1 MPVNASALDQGG
13 QTGLAQMAL
22 TIRSASGNRHFTVE
36 VAQSPEEQ
44 AEGLM
49 FRRSLAPDRAMIFPF
64 DPAQPVSFWMKD
76 TYIPL
81 DLVFIGAD
89 RRIGRIAENCAPLSL
104 DLIYSGEPVVA
115 VLEIAGG
122 RSAELGLKPGDQVDY

>member
-49 FRRSLAPDRAMIFPF
+49 FRRASPPTAP
-64 DPAQPVSFWMKD
+64 
-76 TYIPL
+76 
-81 DLVFIGAD
+81 
-89 RRIGRIAENCAPLSL
+89 
-104 DLIYSGEPVVA
+104 
-115 VLEIAGG
+115 
-122 RSAELGLKPGDQVDY
+122 